1 MEQFYFEFPSLER
14 KEEALEYINEF
25 HEYNSKIN
33 GVGGLDRYNEN
44 YEEWLVKI
52 EDELKEEQPE
62 GIVPA
67 VTYFLVRESDNKII
81 GMINIRLRLNEYLR
95 ARGGHIGYS
104 IRPTERR
111 NGYNKIN
118 LYLGLKVLQEYG
130 AEEAM
135 LTADL
140 DNPASWKTME
150 ALGGRRVEEF
160 IDEADQKESVKY
172 LIPINEALKNNK
184 DIYEPMICKN
194 KEKIL

>member
-25 HEYNSKIN
+25 HEYNSKIH

-44 YEEWLVKI
+44 YEEWLIKI

-67 VTYFLVRESDNKII
+67 KTYFLIRESDNKII
-81 GMINIRLRLNEYLR
+81 GMINIRLRLNEFLR
-95 ARGGHIGYS
+95 TRGGHIGYS
-104 IRPTERR
+104 IRPTERG

-130 AEEAM
+130 VEEAI
-135 LTADL
+135 LTADV

-150 ALGGRRVEEF
+150 ALGGKRVEEF

-172 LIPINEALKNNK
+172 VIPVEEALENNK
-184 DIYEPMICKN
+184 NIYEKMICQN
-194 KEKIL
+194 KEKTL